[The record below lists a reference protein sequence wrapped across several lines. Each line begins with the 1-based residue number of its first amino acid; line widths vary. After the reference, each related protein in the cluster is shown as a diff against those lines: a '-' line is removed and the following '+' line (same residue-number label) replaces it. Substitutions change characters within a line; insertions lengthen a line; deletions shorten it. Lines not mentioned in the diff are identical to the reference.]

1 MHKNQSSLWKPN
13 EEIKEKSNLKKF
25 CKHLN
30 AKGYI
35 KDNVNFKNIW
45 EWSVKKKNARGSGTH
60 FVSLRAIVQLD
71 CRLRAVH
78 LVSGVLLKWD

>member
-35 KDNVNFKNIW
+35 KNNVK
-45 EWSVKKKNARGSGTH
+45 
-60 FVSLRAIVQLD
+60 
-71 CRLRAVH
+71 
-78 LVSGVLLKWD
+78 